1 MSTPVSVLHR
11 QRGVT
16 LIEIALFSL
25 ISASL
30 AAVLLKDE
38 QLIDAARMKA
48 LIAQQ
53 SQMKTAYGAF
63 QDRYLALPGHY
74 ASATLT
80 IPGVT
85 ASGNGNGRV
94 EPNATPVGGQHAVRD
109 AVDMGTPGAQRHAER
124 RRRVRPEQSDP
135 IDAGEPV
142 RRLRRH
148 PLQQP
153 IRQSIHPRHRSS
165 HPDHRQLRA
174 GAVADG
180 DRSQARRRQRPRRP
194 VPVLRASLGRGATG
208 GTGHA
213 RRLHRSDR
221 RVAGGDRG
229 SADELRGAWLL

>member
-1 MSTPVSVLHR
+1 MSATGYS
-11 QRGVT
+11 T
-16 LIEIALFSL
+16 
-25 ISASL
+25 SL
-30 AAVLLKDE
+30 ASISTSLPSSGWPMKSAVGLPS
-38 QLIDAARMKA
+38 DAA
-48 LIAQQ
+48 
-53 SQMKTAYGAF
+53 
-63 QDRYLALPGHY
+63 
-74 ASATLT
+74 LT
-80 IPGVT
+80 
-85 ASGNGNGRV
+85 SLRRV

-135 IDAGEPV
+135 IDAGEPG